1 MITQLSILLLK
12 FLEIEG
18 IGITIELI
26 ILAFVAIFILSILA
40 ASIKIIPEYQR
51 LLIFRLGRAIG
62 VKGPGLVFLI
72 PLIDRGVVIDLR
84 ENYIEVE
91 RQTCIT
97 KDNAPV
103 DIDFLIYFKVI
114 EPTRSVLEV
123 SDFRGAAIGI
133 ATTTLRAVVGDID
146 LDEVLAKREYI
157 NQVLRTKL
165 DEVTMR
171 WGVKVT
177 AVEIREILP
186 PKSVQ
191 DAMIR
196 QMSAERNRRAM
207 VTEAEGK
214 RESSIRVAEGEKQS
228 AILKAE
234 GEKQSLILKAEGE
247 RQAAILRAEGVS
259 TALDMINKIA
269 EKLDSRTVLLQYLEA
284 LKDIASAPSTK
295 IILPMEL
302 FGLIRPLE
310 RMSKM
315 LSGRSQEESTD

>member
-40 ASIKIIPEYQR
+40 ASIKIVPEYQR

-72 PLIDRGVVIDLR
+72 PLIDKGVIIDLR

-228 AILKAE
+228 
-234 GEKQSLILKAEGE
+234 LILKAEGE
-247 RQAAILRAEGVS
+247 RQAAILRAEGIS

-315 LSGRSQEESTD
+315 LSGRGQEESTD

>member
-1 MITQLSILLLK
+1 MITQLSTLLLK

-40 ASIKIIPEYQR
+40 ASIKIVPEYQR

-228 AILKAE
+228 
-234 GEKQSLILKAEGE
+234 LILKAEGE
-247 RQAAILRAEGVS
+247 RQAAILRAEGIS

-315 LSGRSQEESTD
+315 LSGRGQEESTD

>member
-84 ENYIEVE
+84 ESYIEVE

-228 AILKAE
+228 
-234 GEKQSLILKAEGE
+234 LILKAEGE

-269 EKLDSRTVLLQYLEA
+269 ERLDSRTVLLQYLEA

-315 LSGRSQEESTD
+315 LSGRGQEESTD